1 MVPVPVACAVTAG
14 PQAFCRV
21 APCGKCPSHGPM
33 IASARRGAWPG
44 LPFPRRFRAVS
55 RSRPQCRAGVFARRL
70 GFAAAQSFRDDASIV
85 PYEAQGKVLP
95 GVTGYLWGKAAMHPS
110 VCALR
115 RIHLPLQGRLST
127 SIACGITASLPA
139 SLFRPAGAGRSPIGR
154 PGELLRS
161 EKRRT
166 TRHKP
171 YGAANAAILGRP
183 HLAPGDSQGDRSPL
197 EPCPPPRN

>member
-1 MVPVPVACAVTAG
+1 
-14 PQAFCRV
+14 
-21 APCGKCPSHGPM
+21 M
-33 IASARRGAWPG
+33 ISSARKACGTAK
-44 LPFPRRFRAVS
+44 FARRCGNCPPAGMAEGWRLCVVA
-55 RSRPQCRAGVFARRL
+55 RSRPQCRAGVHARREVC
-70 GFAAAQSFRDDASIV
+70 GGPEGYWQGRV
-85 PYEAQGKVLP
+85 PP
-95 GVTGYLWGKAAMHPS
+95 PS
-110 VCALR
+110 VCAFR
-115 RIHLPLQGRLST
+115 RSHLPLQGRLST
-127 SIACGITASLPA
+127 SIDCGITASLPA